1 MKLEAITHLVL
12 RLVQLAAESGKL
24 NQTRELFNTSDLT
37 SNLCFMPDKLAWGQF
52 RLEAY
57 KSVRYKS
64 QGTSRRTFE
73 AYMPTRRASRRRKNG
88 KRRIGCVRRNG
99 IAIALWSG
107 LLVVRCVR
115 RNGIAIAL
123 WSGLLAVRCV
133 RRNGIAIA
141 LWSGLFAVRC
151 VRRNGIAIALWSG
164 LLAVR
169 CVRRNGIAIALWSG
183 LLASRR
189 TFEAYMPTRRASRR
203 RKNGKRRIGCVRR
216 NGIAIA
222 LWSGLLVVRCVRR
235 NGISI

>member
-12 RLVQLAAESGKL
+12 RLVRLAAESGKP

-73 AYMPTRRASRRRKNG
+73 TYMPTRRASRRRKNG

-107 LLVVRCVR
+107 LLAVRCVR

-141 LWSGLFAVRC
+141 LWSGLFAV
-151 VRRNGIAIALWSG
+151 
-164 LLAVR
+164 
-169 CVRRNGIAIALWSG
+169 
-183 LLASRR
+183 
-189 TFEAYMPTRRASRR
+189 FFRRARPTNIDSLKALALRPLVGLSDRNERFEIRSDHSSR
-203 RKNGKRRIGCVRR
+203 
-216 NGIAIA
+216 IA
-222 LWSGLLVVRCVRR
+222 SGSACR
-235 NGISI
+235 